1 MINRFQLHFSHTRKA
16 SLFSFFLVFLSIS
29 INAAPLYLLK
39 PGDSLHISVWG
50 EEKLDRNALVLPDGS
65 VSFPLSGSLIVK
77 GLSIS
82 EAEAVLADN
91 LKQFIPSPT
100 VSIVVEETAG
110 NRIFVLGKVKSP
122 GTYIM
127 SSPLS
132 VIQALSLA
140 GGLDTFAD
148 ENEIRILRDTGD
160 GQEQLEV
167 FYSDILSGKNLSSN
181 HSLHAGDTILVP

>member
-1 MINRFQLHFSHTRKA
+1 
-16 SLFSFFLVFLSIS
+16 
-29 INAAPLYLLK
+29 
-39 PGDSLHISVWG
+39 
-50 EEKLDRNALVLPDGS
+50 
-65 VSFPLSGSLIVK
+65 
-77 GLSIS
+77 
-82 EAEAVLADN
+82 
-91 LKQFIPSPT
+91 
-100 VSIVVEETAG
+100 
-110 NRIFVLGKVKSP
+110 
-122 GTYIM
+122 M